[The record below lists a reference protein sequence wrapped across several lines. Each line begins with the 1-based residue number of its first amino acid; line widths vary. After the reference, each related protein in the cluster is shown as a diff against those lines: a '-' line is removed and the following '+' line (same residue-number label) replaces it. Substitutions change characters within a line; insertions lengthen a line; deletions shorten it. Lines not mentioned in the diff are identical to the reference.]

1 MFFSSVCCSDVFLSI
16 VIFSSAAICTVFSE
30 KVYSIIIC
38 LGQIFYSSIYWMLML
53 SIWYYELSV
62 QLSNDIEFY
71 LGLERTFLKAS
82 QFDTGIL
89 IAMVLTLS

>member
-1 MFFSSVCCSDVFLSI
+1 MFFSSVCCCDVFFKYSYFL
-16 VIFSSAAICTVFSE
+16 SAAICTVFSE
-30 KVYSIIIC
+30 KVYFISIC
-38 LGQIFYSSIYWMLML
+38 SGQIFYSSILWMFMS

-62 QLSNDIEFY
+62 QLSNDTEFY
-71 LGLERTFLKAS
+71 LALEQTFLKAS

>member
-1 MFFSSVCCSDVFLSI
+1 
-16 VIFSSAAICTVFSE
+16 
-30 KVYSIIIC
+30 
-38 LGQIFYSSIYWMLML
+38 ML

-71 LGLERTFLKAS
+71 LDLARTFLKAS
-82 QFDTGIL
+82 QFDSGIL